1 MVLDDVVSTVDC
13 AEVEGG
19 GSSCNV
25 FASVVF
31 ASVVFASVV
40 FASDVFASDEL
51 D

>member
-13 AEVEGG
+13 VEVEDGG
-19 GSSCNV
+19 GSCI
-25 FASVVF
+25 VF